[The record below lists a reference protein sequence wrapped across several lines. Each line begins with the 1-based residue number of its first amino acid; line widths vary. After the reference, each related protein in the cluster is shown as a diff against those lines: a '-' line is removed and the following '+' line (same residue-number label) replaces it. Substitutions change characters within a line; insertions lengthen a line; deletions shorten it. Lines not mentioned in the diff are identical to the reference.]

1 MVWETWLRSVGSPG
15 EKAVTWE
22 ELRLRSHQTWAQVP
36 VSLFTRSVIS
46 GKLQKQIA
54 SLVK

>member
-36 VSLFTRSVIS
+36 VSLFTRSVIL